1 MATGAGAFTHTDREG
16 AVNKAMQQTM
26 GRLAA
31 SVLAAVFLPAGGA
44 GPLAA
49 TGPWMTSADRA
60 AAYYGTAVA
69 TAGDVNGDGYDDVIV
84 GAPGYNNGAGEEGA
98 VFVYHGSA
106 AGLST
111 TANWR
116 AVANR
121 ANAAFGFS
129 VATAGDVNGDGYDD
143 VLVGAPGPETDEQ
156 GRGRVFVYHGSAS
169 GLSTAPSAGT
179 GPNPK
184 PDGQIVFAQA
194 GAKFGTAVAT
204 AGDVNADGFADILIG
219 APKYDNNE
227 SNEGAVFVYHGS
239 ANGLSTTA
247 DWRAERNQAHAV
259 FGTSVATAGDVNNDG
274 YDDILVGSP
283 GDSPGHSKAG
293 AAFVYHGSASGLGTR
308 PPVPSGP
315 SPQPDWRVESNR
327 EGASLGWSVASAGD
341 VNNDGFADVIVGA
354 PWYGNGQAREGAAF
368 VYHGSASGLSTAR
381 SAPGGPTPKP
391 DWRVESDQEG
401 ASLGWSVATA
411 GDVNADGYD
420 EVIVGAD
427 YFDKGQADEG
437 AAFVHHGS
445 AAGLG
450 PAAAW
455 TGESD
460 QEYSYFGRSV
470 ATAGDVNRDGYSEL
484 VIGAPWYD
492 AAGNDESGAAFVYP
506 GGAGGFEAAPDRTA
520 FLRW

>member
-1 MATGAGAFTHTDREG
+1 M
-16 AVNKAMQQTM
+16 NKAMQQTM

-156 GRGRVFVYHGSAS
+156 GKGRVFVYHGSAS
-169 GLSTAPSAGT
+169 GLRTAPSAGA
-179 GPNPK
+179 GPSPK

-204 AGDVNADGFADILIG
+204 AGDLNADGFADILIG

-308 PPVPSGP
+308 PSAPSGP
-315 SPQPDWRVESNR
+315 TPQPDWRVESNR

-354 PWYGNGQAREGAAF
+354 PWYGNGHAREGAAF

-381 SAPGGPTPKP
+381 SAPAGPTPKP

-427 YFDKGQADEG
+427 YFDKGQTDEG
-437 AAFVHHGS
+437 AAFVYHGS

-460 QEYSYFGRSV
+460 QEHSYFGRSV

-492 AAGNDESGAAFVYP
+492 AAGNEESGAAFVSP
-506 GGAGGFEAAPDRTA
+506 GGTGGSEAIPARTA

>member
-1 MATGAGAFTHTDREG
+1 M
-16 AVNKAMQQTM
+16 NKVMQQTM

-44 GPLAA
+44 GAQAA
-49 TGPWMTSADRA
+49 AGPWMTSADRA

-116 AVANR
+116 AVASR

-179 GPNPK
+179 GPSPK

-204 AGDVNADGFADILIG
+204 AGDVNADGFADVLIG
-219 APKYDNNE
+219 APRYDNSE
-227 SNEGAVFVYHGS
+227 RNEGAVFVYHGS
-239 ANGLSTTA
+239 ATGLSTTA
-247 DWRAERNQAHAV
+247 NWRAERNQAHAV
-259 FGTSVATAGDVNNDG
+259 FGTSVASAGDVNNDG

-293 AAFVYHGSASGLGTR
+293 AAFVYHGSPRAWAHDHPSRPDRPRSLTGASNPTGRAPVSAGR
-308 PPVPSGP
+308 WPPPVMSTTTA
-315 SPQPDWRVESNR
+315 SPTS
-327 EGASLGWSVASAGD
+327 SL
-341 VNNDGFADVIVGA
+341 
-354 PWYGNGQAREGAAF
+354 ARPGTAT
-368 VYHGSASGLSTAR
+368 VRHGRARPLSTT
-381 SAPGGPTPKP
+381 APS
-391 DWRVESDQEG
+391 R
-401 ASLGWSVATA
+401 A
-411 GDVNADGYD
+411 
-420 EVIVGAD
+420 
-427 YFDKGQADEG
+427 
-437 AAFVHHGS
+437 
-445 AAGLG
+445 
-450 PAAAW
+450 
-455 TGESD
+455 
-460 QEYSYFGRSV
+460 
-470 ATAGDVNRDGYSEL
+470 
-484 VIGAPWYD
+484 
-492 AAGNDESGAAFVYP
+492 
-506 GGAGGFEAAPDRTA
+506 
-520 FLRW
+520 

>member
-1 MATGAGAFTHTDREG
+1 M
-16 AVNKAMQQTM
+16 
-26 GRLAA
+26 
-31 SVLAAVFLPAGGA
+31 LAAVFLPADGA
-44 GPLAA
+44 VALAA
-49 TGPWMTSADRA
+49 APWMTSADRA
-60 AAYYGTAVA
+60 AACYGTAVA
-69 TAGDVNGDGYDDVIV
+69 SAGDVNGDGYHDI
-84 GAPGYNNGAGEEGA
+84 
-98 VFVYHGSA
+98 
-106 AGLST
+106 
-111 TANWR
+111 
-116 AVANR
+116 
-121 ANAAFGFS
+121 
-129 VATAGDVNGDGYDD
+129 
-143 VLVGAPGPETDEQ
+143 LVGAPGPETDEQ
-156 GRGRVFVYHGSAS
+156 GRGRVSVYHGSAS
-169 GLSTAPSAGT
+169 GLST
-179 GPNPK
+179 
-184 PDGQIVFAQA
+184 
-194 GAKFGTAVAT
+194 TA
-204 AGDVNADGFADILIG
+204 N
-219 APKYDNNE
+219 
-227 SNEGAVFVYHGS
+227 
-239 ANGLSTTA
+239 
-247 DWRAERNQAHAV
+247 WRAERNQAHAV
-259 FGTSVATAGDVNNDG
+259 FGTSVASAGDVNKDG

-308 PPVPSGP
+308 PSAPSGP
-315 SPQPDWRVESNR
+315 TPQPDWRVESNR
-327 EGASLGWSVASAGD
+327 EGACLGWSVASAGD
-341 VNNDGFADVIVGA
+341 VNNDGFADIIVGA

-492 AAGNDESGAAFVYP
+492 AAGYEESGAAFVYP
-506 GGAGGFEAAPDRTA
+506 GGAAGFEAAPARTA

>member
-1 MATGAGAFTHTDREG
+1 MKGLAGTFRKDLISFHWSPTGAQTVKRLVAQQEPHHSCRRQAPVATCGDACTHVDREG

-69 TAGDVNGDGYDDVIV
+69 TAGDVNGDGYGDVIV
-84 GAPGYNNGAGEEGA
+84 GAPGYNNGAGEAGA

-111 TANWR
+111 IANWR

-156 GRGRVFVYHGSAS
+156 GIGRVFVYHGSAS

-219 APKYDNNE
+219 APKYDK
-227 SNEGAVFVYHGS
+227 GGIHFAPVIFHDRVD
-239 ANGLSTTA
+239 GLAALVTMPRYVVGFICTACSTS
-247 DWRAERNQAHAV
+247 R
-259 FGTSVATAGDVNNDG
+259 
-274 YDDILVGSP
+274 
-283 GDSPGHSKAG
+283 
-293 AAFVYHGSASGLGTR
+293 
-308 PPVPSGP
+308 
-315 SPQPDWRVESNR
+315 
-327 EGASLGWSVASAGD
+327 
-341 VNNDGFADVIVGA
+341 
-354 PWYGNGQAREGAAF
+354 
-368 VYHGSASGLSTAR
+368 
-381 SAPGGPTPKP
+381 
-391 DWRVESDQEG
+391 
-401 ASLGWSVATA
+401 
-411 GDVNADGYD
+411 
-420 EVIVGAD
+420 
-427 YFDKGQADEG
+427 
-437 AAFVHHGS
+437 
-445 AAGLG
+445 
-450 PAAAW
+450 
-455 TGESD
+455 
-460 QEYSYFGRSV
+460 
-470 ATAGDVNRDGYSEL
+470 
-484 VIGAPWYD
+484 
-492 AAGNDESGAAFVYP
+492 
-506 GGAGGFEAAPDRTA
+506 
-520 FLRW
+520 